1 MPRETYTSLAQDVQ
15 AKSPGSYF
23 PAQPGAGVVGQEW
36 PIGDES
42 TWKTAL
48 DANEVQPDDT
58 QGVANNIVR
67 HVTTSLAR
75 QAGNLDEL
83 AAYQATALSVR
94 DQLIKRWNETTTYH
108 TARAPKRIYYLSIE
122 WLIGR
127 ALDNAVL
134 NLGMKNTYEDA
145 TRKLGF
151 VSAPFLHVNL

>member
-1 MPRETYTSLAQDVQ
+1 M
-15 AKSPGSYF
+15 
-23 PAQPGAGVVGQEW
+23 
-36 PIGDES
+36 
-42 TWKTAL
+42 
-48 DANEVQPDDT
+48 
-58 QGVANNIVR
+58 
-67 HVTTSLAR
+67 
-75 QAGNLDEL
+75 
-83 AAYQATALSVR
+83 R

-151 VSAPFLHVNL
+151 VSACDAELM